1 MEGRRDGESGRK
13 RDHHIS
19 ISPYLPISLS
29 PYPPAH
35 PPSPIKAMSLFTI
48 FKISSQGMTA
58 QRERLETSASNLA
71 NAHSTRTNEGG
82 PYRRRDILFEAV
94 ALQEN
99 NSFSG
104 APSVSLFAD
113 SQSGA
118 PQGVRAS
125 TELAPLDQFIRR
137 FDPSHPDADADGYV
151 KLPDVDPLEE
161 TVNMISA
168 ARSFEANATAFNTAK
183 ELARATLKLGEA

>member
-1 MEGRRDGESGRK
+1 
-13 RDHHIS
+13 
-19 ISPYLPISLS
+19 
-29 PYPPAH
+29 
-35 PPSPIKAMSLFTI
+35 MSLFTI

-58 QRERLETSASNLA
+58 QRERLETAAANLA

-82 PYRRRDILFEAV
+82 PYRRRDIVFETV
-94 ALQEN
+94 AIQEN
-99 NSFSG
+99 NSFSDS
-104 APSVSLFAD
+104 PSLFAD
-113 SQSGA
+113 AQSGA
-118 PQGVRAS
+118 PQGVRISA
-125 TELAPLDQFIRR
+125 ELAPPDQFIRR
-137 FDPSHPDADADGYV
+137 FDPGHPDADTDGYV